1 MNAVIYARYSP
12 GPNQTDQSIEG
23 QVRECKQYAKDNNIT
38 IVGSY
43 IDRAQTGRN
52 DNRAAFQKML
62 KDSEKK
68 LFEAVIVWKINRFGR
83 NREEIAFNKVKLR
96 KNGVQLLYAKEHI
109 PDGPEGIILESML
122 EGLAE
127 YYSENLRQDVIRGM
141 RESAL
146 KCKFNG
152 AGKALGYIIDKDK
165 NFVIDS
171 SGAAIVRKIFNMY
184 DSGKSQAEIIR
195 YLNDN
200 GYKTGSNKP
209 FTYNA
214 VYRMLTNRKYIGEYS
229 WSDVTIADGV
239 PRIIDD
245 DIFERVQIRIQKNK
259 KAPARKVSAPMD
271 FLLTTKLFCGKCGE
285 PMSGDSGTSR
295 NGSTHYYYTC
305 HGKKARTGCKK
316 KSVRKEFIE
325 DYVINQTVACVLQDD
340 VINQIADRV
349 IEIQTKDHN
358 DKSQLKYYESR
369 LKKVTNSI
377 DNIVRAIEQGIFNDD
392 TKTRLDQLSAE
403 KEDLM
408 ANIAKEKIAR
418 PDVTKEQVVFFLSQF
433 KKGDRNDPEF
443 RRRIVDTFIN
453 KIFLYD
459 DKITITYNSINA
471 PSAEISLEQIEEAAY
486 NAGYSCSDSLCPAP
500 PIQYN
505 PNTVFFINSTVFAIL
520 KRLDV

>member
-23 QVRECKQYAKDNNIT
+23 QVRECTQYAKDNNIT

-96 KNGVQLLYAKEHI
+96 KNGVKLLYAKEHI

-127 YYSENLRQDVIRGM
+127 YYSENLRQDVLRGM
-141 RESAL
+141 HESAL
-146 KCKFNG
+146 KCKYNG

-184 DSGKSQAEIIR
+184 DSGKSQAEIIK

-200 GYKTGSNKP
+200 GYKTGLNRP
-209 FTYNA
+209 FTFNSI
-214 VYRMLTNRKYIGEYS
+214 YRILTNRKYIGEYT
-229 WSDVTIADGV
+229 WGDVTIADGV

-325 DYVINQTVACVLQDD
+325 DYVINQTVSCVLRDD

-349 IEIQTKDHN
+349 IEIQAKDHN

-369 LKKVTNSI
+369 LKKVTSSI
-377 DNIVRAIEQGIFNDD
+377 DNIVRAIEQGIFNED

-418 PDVTKEQVVFFLSQF
+418 PDVTKEQVIFFLSQF
-433 KKGDRNDPEF
+433 RNGNKNDPEF

-459 DKITITYNSINA
+459 NKITITYNSTNA
-471 PSAEISLEQIEEAAY
+471 PSVDITLDQLEEAAY
-486 NAGYSCSDSLCPAP
+486 NASCNCSESILQVRPF
-500 PIQYN
+500 QNN
-505 PNTVFFINSTVFAIL
+505 PNIVFFINSTVFAIL